1 MKAENLTLLRD
12 NGFPVPAFTVVTGET
27 ADLSFSEADR
37 FAVRSTFDGEDTE
50 GTSFAGQFDT
60 LLNVPREDVPDAVRK
75 VRASYEGESI
85 AAYREEI
92 GRAHV

>member
-27 ADLSFSEADR
+27 ADLAFSEADR

-60 LLNVPREDVPDAVRK
+60 GETGTDDTE
-75 VRASYEGESI
+75 RAPGGRPGRGAEGAGEL
-85 AAYREEI
+85 
-92 GRAHV
+92 